1 MSSDHQISANRANAQ
16 HSTGP
21 RTGPGKATS
30 SRNALTLGLF
40 TMRDFVRP
48 EENAEYDQLCNAFWR
63 DLNPQDAL
71 EQTFVT
77 AIVGATWRM
86 RRCSLVESELATIF
100 SHDPMLPHNSNDDE
114 AGQRTQ
120 TSVDRARAQAFSIL
134 RRATTE
140 LRRLKADRA
149 KAPKLMRSQPVIPFS
164 SPSLGLNCNPPA
176 PTPRNASCPCGS
188 GDKYKRCCGK
198 QAAPVLGRA
207 A

>member
-1 MSSDHQISANRANAQ
+1 MSSVHQISANRGNAQ

-21 RTGPGKATS
+21 RTEPGKAAS
-30 SRNALTLGLF
+30 SRNALTFGLF
-40 TMRDFVRP
+40 TLRDFVRP
-48 EENAEYDQLCNAFWR
+48 EEDAEYNQLCGAFWR

-71 EQTFVT
+71 EQTYVT
-77 AIVGATWRM
+77 AIIGATWRM
-86 RRCSLVESELATIF
+86 RRCALVESELATTF
-100 SHDPMLPHNSNDDE
+100 SRDPMQDE
-114 AGQRTQ
+114 VGQRTQ

-134 RRATTE
+134 RRSTTE
-140 LRRLKADRA
+140 LRRLQADRA
-149 KAPKLMRSQPVIPFS
+149 KSPKVMHSQPVTPFS